1 MKSSVRIATCCA
13 ILATATVSGL
23 SADIPQ
29 SSYQLPSDAQVIGYL
44 LQSVNW
50 YRHVYTERQVASDP
64 GDLVF
69 LNDNQAIESQIVKLS
84 FEFAKADAALAK
96 TASSAH
102 DAAMTS
108 AAQSSVD
115 LAHFVE
121 LKNRNDQETQQ
132 TSADIRKLNETIAS
146 ARKADRKKLKAALDD
161 AQSRLELLQA
171 VSQAVNDLIQFVQTA
186 RTARAN
192 TATLDLTIDDLA
204 QSIPELSS
212 PAIPLSKLPAQDAD
226 SKTSNSWRE
235 AGFLGLGSE
244 VSALNRKLRVVDE
257 KIRLTDNFLLSAKN
271 IRTPMS
277 GFITRVLQKAA
288 TSNLRTSDLSLLRE
302 QKSQLDALTLEIKAF
317 SPTIVALDKQ
327 KALLEEYESHLLTW
341 RTAVASQYRQAWK
354 KLAIR
359 LLIVA
364 LIVGLLFG
372 MGEIS
377 RRLALGRIQDPNRR
391 RVISMVHRLLTL
403 FAIAVVALFS
413 VASDLSSLATY
424 FGLLTAGMT
433 VALQNV
439 ILASLGYL
447 VLMGKRGIRIGDRIQ
462 VSGITGDVINMGML
476 QFQLREFDAQRGR
489 FTGHVATF
497 SNSLVFLSPAT
508 GLLRLSSAPGKAVA
522 AVANDN
528 ATEPDAEVH
537 ESAGAGQR

>member
-1 MKSSVRIATCCA
+1 MLARANTYPVVQWQALSSRANNMKSSVRIATCCA
-13 ILATATVSGL
+13 ILATAMVRGL

-29 SSYQLPSDAQVIGYL
+29 SSYQLPSAAQVIGYL

-108 AAQSSVD
+108 AAPSSVD

-121 LKNRNDQETQQ
+121 LKDRNDQETQQ

-146 ARKADRKKLKAALDD
+146 AGKADRKKLKAALDD

-204 QSIPELSS
+204 QSIPELSN

-235 AGFLGLGSE
+235 
-244 VSALNRKLRVVDE
+244 
-257 KIRLTDNFLLSAKN
+257 
-271 IRTPMS
+271 
-277 GFITRVLQKAA
+277 
-288 TSNLRTSDLSLLRE
+288 
-302 QKSQLDALTLEIKAF
+302 
-317 SPTIVALDKQ
+317 
-327 KALLEEYESHLLTW
+327 
-341 RTAVASQYRQAWK
+341 
-354 KLAIR
+354 
-359 LLIVA
+359 
-364 LIVGLLFG
+364 
-372 MGEIS
+372 
-377 RRLALGRIQDPNRR
+377 
-391 RVISMVHRLLTL
+391 
-403 FAIAVVALFS
+403 
-413 VASDLSSLATY
+413 
-424 FGLLTAGMT
+424 
-433 VALQNV
+433 
-439 ILASLGYL
+439 
-447 VLMGKRGIRIGDRIQ
+447 
-462 VSGITGDVINMGML
+462 
-476 QFQLREFDAQRGR
+476 
-489 FTGHVATF
+489 
-497 SNSLVFLSPAT
+497 T
-508 GLLRLSSAPGKAVA
+508 GLLGWIGSLCAKPQASRG
-522 AVANDN
+522 
-528 ATEPDAEVH
+528 
-537 ESAGAGQR
+537 